1 MASNSNKCSQC
12 EEHKKEKD
20 LLLEHNNNNKIFK
33 YKNYFHKDGATKS
46 HDHRENMFEKIGD
59 EKNKKKDITKNEDKK
74 LDFKEYENRAEE
86 IIFLKRKKRRILK
99 KIIFKHKK
107 LKTNLELFYK
117 IIYKI
122 IEELNIKDKLLII
135 SKTNKN
141 NSNLLCN
148 ICKEESKLTKE
159 KKLLKISCLNDF
171 KDLFN
176 LIFNELEQEENK
188 LNLIKISK
196 IKYNQILSQK
206 KNIIQIKNNNLE
218 KEIKPYKKI
227 CFRCLGNYLLNTNG
241 ISLLWEK
248 IRKDDEKSIP
258 EPIKNFETIS
268 GLEDMIIYPNKNG
281 SNNYNQNEDKGEKN
295 KNNIKNNLGFND
307 MNELNNIFNDKKGK
321 NIFDLILDGEEENEI
336 SDLEVISDE
345 NKEIKNKNNAENK
358 KINENKNNKKIKKG
372 KSKEKKVKFKK
383 AILNINQTNK
393 NNKNNI
399 ANKNNNEIK
408 DKNLININIQN
419 DINKFNEPTLMK
431 KNNEQNQPLFYNTLN
446 FNPSQNNIFYN
457 NNQNMINNNLSGY
470 ISNNQNINKE
480 SFCDRLNNELSF
492 LKNQLNLISNT
503 KNNKIANNQNI
514 NSEQQILNSN
524 NNLKE
529 NLLFFN
535 NSMHIILNYMNDIG
549 EMLDKYSCINEN
561 SLSLMDSI
569 INGNVGADSIIKLT
583 NNNNYFS
590 QLLNYN
596 YNIQKM
602 NTELCDMINKHLN
615 H

>member
-1 MASNSNKCSQC
+1 M
-12 EEHKKEKD
+12 
-20 LLLEHNNNNKIFK
+20 
-33 YKNYFHKDGATKS
+33 
-46 HDHRENMFEKIGD
+46 
-59 EKNKKKDITKNEDKK
+59 
-74 LDFKEYENRAEE
+74 
-86 IIFLKRKKRRILK
+86 
-99 KIIFKHKK
+99 
-107 LKTNLELFYK
+107 
-117 IIYKI
+117 
-122 IEELNIKDKLLII
+122 
-135 SKTNKN
+135 
-141 NSNLLCN
+141 
-148 ICKEESKLTKE
+148 
-159 KKLLKISCLNDF
+159 
-171 KDLFN
+171 
-176 LIFNELEQEENK
+176 
-188 LNLIKISK
+188 
-196 IKYNQILSQK
+196 
-206 KNIIQIKNNNLE
+206 
-218 KEIKPYKKI
+218 
-227 CFRCLGNYLLNTNG
+227 
-241 ISLLWEK
+241 EK